1 MFEYNLQNQ
10 PTQPNWLD
18 LNRPPLDP
26 TTPAV
31 NGKSLLS
38 KTDFGGMTAS
48 LFFQNPSDTT
58 QPDYTRVKRIFKTH
72 SQTSDSILLLSLSPL
87 TVSLLFVDLY
97 SSLISASR
105 WSLLAIVNLCL
116 FVIDLCSSFAMSLAR
131 LHLHLLNLSSS
142 ISLLSVTRSL
152 YSLAATLPGHLCLRF
167 ASIANI
173 AHSPSPIQIY
183 DYLSLSVVQALKF
196 DLSILCYLG
205 L

>member
-31 NGKSLLS
+31 DGKSLLS

-97 SSLISASR
+97 SSLISTR
-105 WSLLAIVNLCL
+105 RRSLLVVVDICL
-116 FVIDLCSSFAMSLAR
+116 FVVDLCSSSAMSLAR
-131 LHLHLLNLSSS
+131 LCLDHLHLLGL
-142 ISLLSVTRSL
+142 ISLFSITRSL
-152 YSLAATLPGHLCLRF
+152 YSLAATSPGRLCL
-167 ASIANI
+167 
-173 AHSPSPIQIY
+173 
-183 DYLSLSVVQALKF
+183 
-196 DLSILCYLG
+196 
-205 L
+205 